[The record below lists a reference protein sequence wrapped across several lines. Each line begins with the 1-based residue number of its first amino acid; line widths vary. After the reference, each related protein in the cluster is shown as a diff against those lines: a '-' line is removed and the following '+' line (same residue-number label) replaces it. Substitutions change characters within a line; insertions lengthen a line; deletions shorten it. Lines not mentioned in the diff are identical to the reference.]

1 MATEKRLIDAN
12 VTKSKLQEHRDF
24 FVNRWGG
31 FNKMPFA
38 AKSRVDEIDNCIA
51 EIVNAPTVDAVEV
64 VRCKNCDHWKDSVS
78 GCTDHVKFC
87 EIGFYMVG
95 ENGYCVYVE
104 RKTDG

>member
-1 MATEKRLIDAN
+1 MTNENRLIYAN
-12 VTKSKLQEHRDF
+12 EAYEIARASGRHSDF
-24 FVNRWGG
+24 AR
-31 FNKMPFA
+31 
-38 AKSRVDEIDNCIA
+38 SRADLTSLEEVLEECT
-51 EIVNAPTVDAVEV
+51 TVDAVEV